1 MTPDARP
8 QSLARIFPSAWVG
21 RAIRPSRRATGLA
34 EYGGESMS
42 IREPRLIASCRLPFR
57 SASRRP
63 GQAGRLSYP
72 SGFGNGYEISRLN
85 VLVALPKF

>member
-1 MTPDARP
+1 
-8 QSLARIFPSAWVG
+8 
-21 RAIRPSRRATGLA
+21 
-34 EYGGESMS
+34 MS